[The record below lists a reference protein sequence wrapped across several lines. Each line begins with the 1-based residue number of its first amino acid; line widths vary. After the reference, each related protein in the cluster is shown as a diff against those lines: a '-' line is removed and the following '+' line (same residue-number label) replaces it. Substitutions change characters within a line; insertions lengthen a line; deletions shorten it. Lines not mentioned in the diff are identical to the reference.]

1 MAVHNKDAGGNTVN
15 ENIIFFFSGT
25 GNSFDI
31 ALKTK
36 EGIKNTD
43 IKNIALVKDI
53 PPLDNYKRIGLIF
66 PIYGFTMPNIVS
78 KFISR
83 LSGNNNA
90 YYFCI
95 VTLGGLELGGKY
107 RIYEAF
113 NKAGIEL
120 DYISHIFM
128 PENYI
133 IFSMVPGDNLIK
145 KMLKDSIKKAEKIS
159 LDILNN
165 KKLKAKKSIFYNLVK
180 NISLEETKKWP
191 SMAKSFTVNKNCI
204 KCKKCI
210 RVCPADNVTILED
223 KIIFG
228 EKCELCL
235 ACMHSCPKAAINY
248 GEKTVKKRRYIN
260 PNINIEEMK
269 KYY

>member
-1 MAVHNKDAGGNTVN
+1 VYNEYTGGNIMN
-15 ENIIFFFSGT
+15 ENIVFFFSGT

-31 ALKTK
+31 ALKIK

-43 IKNIALVKDI
+43 VKNIALAKDM
-53 PPLDNYKRIGLIF
+53 PPLNNYKRIGLIF

-78 KFISR
+78 KFISQ
-83 LSGNNNA
+83 LSGNHNA

-113 NKAGIEL
+113 NKTGIEL

-133 IFSMVPGDNLIK
+133 IFSIVPGDDLIK
-145 KMLKDSIKKAEKIS
+145 KMLKDSIKKVEKIS
-159 LDILNN
+159 SDILNN

-180 NISLEETKKWP
+180 NISQEETKKWP
-191 SMAKSFTVNKNCI
+191 LMAKEFIVNEHCI

-210 RVCPADNVTILED
+210 RVCPVDNITIHDD
-223 KIIFG
+223 KIIFD

-235 ACMHSCPKAAINY
+235 ACMHSCPKMAINY
-248 GEKTVKKRRYIN
+248 GKKTIKKKRYIN